1 MSMSLVTAVKKHFEV
16 VMRKLFSLYT
26 KSVNPARGQV

>member
-16 VMRKLFSLYT
+16 VMRKLFSLYN